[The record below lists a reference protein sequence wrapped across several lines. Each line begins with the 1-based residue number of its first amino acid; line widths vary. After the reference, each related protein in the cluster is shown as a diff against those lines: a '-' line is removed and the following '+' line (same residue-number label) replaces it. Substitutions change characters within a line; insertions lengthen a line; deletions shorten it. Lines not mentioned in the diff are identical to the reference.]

1 MVEKITN
8 IKENKK
14 YNKRNIQEY
23 ANNKLEQHIDNLQ
36 SYLDEFK
43 EIKNSLENLKMDADI
58 YRHFRGMVENIESK
72 QIALRDLKALRKVSN
87 KLSLFKEYYI
97 TDNIYFVLWLNN
109 LNPAHEYEIVG
120 RFYVDGEAMN
130 DLYENVYSSVT
141 GLNDM
146 FNTVLTGILSIL
158 LQDKYLINMSW
169 TLGNEKRNV
178 ECLLNDLI
186 DLSSKLEE
194 IFENKNSWQFKLL
207 QDTANNI
214 VKNILEHAEEY
225 DD

>member
-1 MVEKITN
+1 MVEK

-14 YNKRNIQEY
+14 YYGKSFQEY
-23 ANNKLEQHIDNLQ
+23 IDNKLEQHIDNLQ

-43 EIKNSLENLKMDADI
+43 EIKNSLENLKMNADI

>member
-1 MVEKITN
+1 MVEK

-14 YNKRNIQEY
+14 YYGKSFQEY
-23 ANNKLEQHIDNLQ
+23 IDNKLEQHIDNLQ

-43 EIKNSLENLKMDADI
+43 EIKNSLENIKMDADI
-58 YRHFRGMVENIESK
+58 YRHFREMVENIESK

-120 RFYVDGEAMN
+120 RFYVDREAMN

-158 LQDKYLINMSW
+158 LQNKYLINMSW

-178 ECLLNDLI
+178 EYLLNDLI

>member
-1 MVEKITN
+1 MVEK

-14 YNKRNIQEY
+14 YYGKSFQEY
-23 ANNKLEQHIDNLQ
+23 IDNKLEQHIDNLQ

-43 EIKNSLENLKMDADI
+43 EIKNSLENIKMDADI
-58 YRHFRGMVENIESK
+58 YRHFREMVENIESK

-120 RFYVDGEAMN
+120 RFYVDREAMN

-158 LQDKYLINMSW
+158 LQNKYLINMSW
-169 TLGNEKRNV
+169 KLGNEKRNV
-178 ECLLNDLI
+178 EYLLNDLI

>member
-1 MVEKITN
+1 MVEK

-14 YNKRNIQEY
+14 YYGKSFQEY
-23 ANNKLEQHIDNLQ
+23 IDNKLEQHIDNLQ

-43 EIKNSLENLKMDADI
+43 EIKSSLENLRMNADT
-58 YRHFRGMVENIESK
+58 YRHFEEMVKNVESK
-72 QIALRDLKALRKVSN
+72 QIALRDLKELRKESN

-97 TDNIYFVLWLNN
+97 TDNIYFVLCLYN
-109 LNPAHEYEIVG
+109 LKPAYEYEIVG
-120 RFYVDGEAMN
+120 RFYVDGEARN
-130 DLYENVYSSVT
+130 NLYKNVYSSVT
-141 GLNDM
+141 GLSDM

-186 DLSSKLEE
+186 DLSSKLEK

-214 VKNILEHAEEY
+214 VNNVLEHAEEY
-225 DD
+225 ND

>member
-1 MVEKITN
+1 MVEK

-14 YNKRNIQEY
+14 YYGKSFQEY
-23 ANNKLEQHIDNLQ
+23 IDNKLEQHIDNLQ

-43 EIKNSLENLKMDADI
+43 EIKSSLENLRMNADT
-58 YRHFRGMVENIESK
+58 YHHFEEMVKNVESK
-72 QIALRDLKALRKVSN
+72 QIALRDLKELRKESN

-97 TDNIYFVLWLNN
+97 TDNIYFVLCLYN
-109 LNPAHEYEIVG
+109 LNPAYEYEIVG
-120 RFYVDGEAMN
+120 RFYVDGEASN
-130 DLYENVYSSVT
+130 NLYKNVYSSVT
-141 GLNDM
+141 GLSDM

-214 VKNILEHAEEY
+214 VKNVLEHAEEY